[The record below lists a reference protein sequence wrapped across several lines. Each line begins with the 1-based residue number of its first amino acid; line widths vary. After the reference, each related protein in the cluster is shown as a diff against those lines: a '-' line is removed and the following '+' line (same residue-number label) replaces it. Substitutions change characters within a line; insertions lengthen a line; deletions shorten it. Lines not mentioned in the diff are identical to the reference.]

1 MLMFAFLPPPLA
13 LLPLGL
19 LLLLRLLLI
28 LRFLLYLS
36 PAHQPGHI
44 ISNSNNVASA
54 STSGSVSQ
62 ACRSAVR
69 NEA

>member
-1 MLMFAFLPPPLA
+1 MLMFAFLPSLLA

-19 LLLLRLLLI
+19 LLSLRPLLI

-44 ISNSNNVASA
+44 ISNSGASA

>member
-1 MLMFAFLPPPLA
+1 MLMFAFLPPLLA

-19 LLLLRLLLI
+19 LLSLRLLLI

-44 ISNSNNVASA
+44 ISNSNNVAS
-54 STSGSVSQ
+54 GSVSQ